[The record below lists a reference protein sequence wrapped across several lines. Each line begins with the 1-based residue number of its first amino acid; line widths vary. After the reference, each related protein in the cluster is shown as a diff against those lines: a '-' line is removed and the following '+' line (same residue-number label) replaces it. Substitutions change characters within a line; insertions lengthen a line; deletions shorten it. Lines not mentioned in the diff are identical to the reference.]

1 MSCAGRP
8 RPPAIARPS
17 VDWYARWSPVLIRGK
32 DLAGS
37 ERGDCSKEVNVKRFL
52 PSIALLSCPVAFC
65 DEPVKVDS
73 VQAVM
78 YEFTYNAQT
87 LVITHAQ
94 VIGGFPS
101 VDLCREAMPRVAA
114 TGSVQLDAGEQMQL
128 QCSGIRSPGATEPP
142 ASEPVVSTTKL

>member
-1 MSCAGRP
+1 
-8 RPPAIARPS
+8 
-17 VDWYARWSPVLIRGK
+17 
-32 DLAGS
+32 
-37 ERGDCSKEVNVKRFL
+37 VKRFL
-52 PSIALLSCPVAFC
+52 PSIALLTCPVAFC
-65 DEPVKVDS
+65 DEPVKADS

-94 VIGGFPS
+94 VVGGFPS

-128 QCSGIRSPGATEPP
+128 QCSGIRAPGASEPP
-142 ASEPVVSTTKL
+142 ASEPVVSTTTL